1 MLTCAGRVV
10 MISGANRGIGRAVA
24 EKLYREGYTL
34 SLGARRS
41 AELGE
46 ALHDWDS
53 TRVLVYPFEASEAPA
68 AQDWVNATVARFGR
82 LDGLVNNAGIARH
95 AGLEDLDE
103 TALDEL
109 WVVNVKGPLRLTRAA
124 LPHLRQSGHGR
135 IINVA
140 SLSGKRVRNDNTGYA
155 MSKFA
160 LLALTHAIRR
170 AGWNDGVR
178 CTALCPAFVATDLTR
193 NVTKVSREEMIAPED
208 FAELVATVLAL
219 PTMER

>member
-24 EKLYREGYTL
+24 EKLYREDYTL

-103 TALDEL
+103 IALDEL
-109 WVVNVKGPLRLTRAA
+109 WVVNVKGPLR
-124 LPHLRQSGHGR
+124 
-135 IINVA
+135 
-140 SLSGKRVRNDNTGYA
+140 
-155 MSKFA
+155 
-160 LLALTHAIRR
+160 LTHAIRR

-219 PTMER
+219 PNTASVAELLVNCRFEDMV

>member
-24 EKLYREGYTL
+24 EKLYREDYTL

-109 WVVNVKGPLRLTRAA
+109 WVVNVKGPLRLT
-124 LPHLRQSGHGR
+124 
-135 IINVA
+135 
-140 SLSGKRVRNDNTGYA
+140 
-155 MSKFA
+155 
-160 LLALTHAIRR
+160 HAIRR

-219 PTMER
+219 PNTASVAELLVNCRFEDMV